1 MEGAGTLTAYWWND
15 LQSRPAWQQ
24 MAIDRALVD
33 HASAHGTTVYRLYRW
48 TGDTVSFG
56 ANEAARR
63 TWDRERLE
71 RSKLP
76 CVRRPTG
83 GRGVWHDAAD
93 LTYAVTAPL
102 AAFGDL
108 RLAYRLIHER
118 LAGAFRELA
127 LEASVAPASRRLV
140 TLEPGACFDVAV
152 GGEVLVSG
160 RKTIGSAQALFG
172 SSFLQ
177 HGAIARADRRSALAR
192 FRLAS
197 PPEAI
202 AVQASDLPAL
212 DELGPAIL
220 AAWQAAGAVPAPASL
235 TAWAAQASESY
246 EARFDD
252 PEWTWRR

>member
-1 MEGAGTLTAYWWND
+1 
-15 LQSRPAWQQ
+15 

-33 HASAHGTTVYRLYRW
+33 HASEHGTIVYRLYRW
-48 TGDTVSFG
+48 AGDTVSFG

-71 RSKLP
+71 RAQLP
-76 CVRRPTG
+76 AVRRPTG

-108 RLAYRLIHER
+108 RLAYRLIHDR
-118 LAGAFRELA
+118 LAHAFRQA
-127 LEASVAPASRRLV
+127 GLEATVAPAGRRAA

-152 GGEVLVSG
+152 GGEVLVAN

-172 SSFLQ
+172 TSLLQ
-177 HGAIARADRRSALAR
+177 HGAIARADRRSSLAR

-197 PPEAI
+197 PVDEPPVSAAE
-202 AVQASDLPAL
+202 LP
-212 DELGPAIL
+212 PAAGLAATIL
-220 AAWQAAGAVPAPASL
+220 ATWRADGAAPIPAGLIDWVTAASG
-235 TAWAAQASESY
+235 SY
-246 EARFDD
+246 QARFDD

>member
-1 MEGAGTLTAYWWND
+1 MEGAAKLTTFWWHD
-15 LQSRPAWQQ
+15 VAARPAWQQ

-33 HASAHGTTVYRLYRW
+33 HAAAHGTIVCRLYRW
-48 TGDTVSFG
+48 AGDTVSFG

-63 TWDRERLE
+63 TWDRNRLE
-71 RSKLP
+71 RAELP

-108 RLAYRLIHER
+108 RQAYRLIHDR
-118 LAGAFRELA
+118 LAGAFRTIGLGA
-127 LEASVAPASRRLV
+127 TVAPAGRRTV

-152 GGEVLVSG
+152 GGEVLVAN

-172 SSFLQ
+172 TSLLQ
-177 HGAIARADRRSALAR
+177 HGAIARADRRKSLAR
-192 FRLAS
+192 FRLACS
-197 PPEAI
+197 PDEPA
-202 AVQASDLPAL
+202 QAGSELPAADRL
-212 DELGPAIL
+212 AEAIL
-220 AAWQAAGAVPAPASL
+220 AAWQAGGAAPV
-235 TAWAAQASESY
+235 ASELVEWAVAAGESY
-246 EARFDD
+246 RPRFDD